1 MWASPAGPV
10 PVEAAV
16 VAHVEAAGRRC
27 VHAENWFWTSCFAL
41 VFRELYWLPVPGRLP
56 TPRRPGPLDLGTPAF
71 YGARQDAADRALGR
85 LRVEGISPFAKSYG
99 GEILAGLVRPDLALD
114 LALDL
119 PGDLLA
125 SVLSELLRRGFDAAR
140 GLPDL
145 LVLGGRSA
153 SVPGALPSTLPQ
165 AAFLAEVKGPGD
177 TLRDSQ
183 RVWIDKLVNEH
194 IHVELWTVSE
204 YKVTPNS

>member
-1 MWASPAGPV
+1 M
-10 PVEAAV
+10 
-16 VAHVEAAGRRC
+16 VALVEAAGRRC

-56 TPRRPGPLDLGTPAF
+56 TPRRSGPLDLGTAAF

-85 LRVEGISPFAKSYG
+85 LRAEGIAPFAKSYG
-99 GEILAGLVRPDLALD
+99 GEILAGLVRPDLALE
-114 LALDL
+114 LALEL

-145 LVLGGRSA
+145 LVLGGNST
-153 SVPGALPSTLPQ
+153 SVPGALPSTLPET
-165 AAFLAEVKGPGD
+165 AFLAEVKGPGD
-177 TLRDSQ
+177 TLRDGQ
-183 RVWIDKLVNEH
+183 RVWIDRLVNDG
-194 IHVELWTVSE
+194 IRVELWTVSD
-204 YKVTPNS
+204 KNMMSNH